1 MGKGRDSLSD
11 GVSMASRSMS
21 RPVTSSS
28 SSSGER
34 ERKAEGKSSETRDSL
49 PPEDEQQLL
58 PWQQED
64 APAKH
69 QNTPMVH
76 ADAAQRQEGAGL
88 IHAGMDGCQT
98 EAGYLETN

>member
-21 RPVTSSS
+21 RPS

-34 ERKAEGKSSETRDSL
+34 DRKVEGKSSETMDSL

-58 PWQQED
+58 PWQQD
-64 APAKH
+64 DTPANH
-69 QNTPMVH
+69 NNTPMVH
-76 ADAAQRQEGAGL
+76 ADTGQRSDSDRKGRGL
-88 IHAGMDGCQT
+88 STPGWPDV
-98 EAGYLETN
+98 